1 MPKPDRQVAETSNC
15 QTSFADG
22 RSLFLHGGGHGSG
35 EVTSPA
41 LLHLGSQR
49 WEAES
54 TAGAAA
60 GRVSDHTLTPV
71 ARNRLLQYGCTCY
84 PPLICMTDEAKAE
97 LRAAPPA
104 AVAFVACSCD
114 WTAYQG
120 LFA

>member
-1 MPKPDRQVAETSNC
+1 MPKPDWQVAETSDC

-54 TAGAAA
+54 TAGADA
-60 GRVSDHTLTPV
+60 GSVSDHSLTPV
-71 ARNRLLQYGCTCY
+71 ARNRLLQYGCACY
-84 PPLICMTDEAKAE
+84 APLICIRHEAIAE
-97 LRAAPPA
+97 LRGAPPA
-104 AVAFVACSCD
+104 AVAFVAYSCD
-114 WTAYQG
+114 CTAYQG